1 MLLHTES
8 AKGAELIKVGGQA
21 VIEGI
26 MMRAPKTL
34 TIVVR
39 KPDGQLSVRE
49 DRWYSPMERWPALK
63 KPFLRGCIVLYEA
76 LFNGIQA
83 LSFSAQEAVG
93 EEEEKLSPWALGG
106 TILFAIGAALGL
118 FVVIPHLATV
128 GMGVLFGKDLT
139 VKSLWFHVIDGVIK
153 VAIFVGYIYAI
164 SLMKEIRRVFQYH
177 GAEHKSI
184 HAYEQ
189 GEELTV
195 ENARKYPTL
204 HARCGTAFIMLVL
217 LVSIFLFLS
226 RIPLLPERPFWEQD
240 CDQLVLHCGQD
251 VSAAAHCRVFL
262 RVDPLWGAS
271 EESSARRGIETGL
284 AAAETYHPGTQ
295 RRSNR
300 GGVGGV
306 EANLGER
313 KELGLTTG
321 SGVMADHAGI
331 VEARRI
337 ESAVRRPEPAACAA

>member
-1 MLLHTES
+1 M
-8 AKGAELIKVGGQA
+8 IKVGGQA

-49 DRWYSPMERWPALK
+49 DRWYSPMERWPVLK

-106 TILFAIGAALGL
+106 TILFAIGAALAL
-118 FVVIPHLATV
+118 FVVIPHLATL

-153 VAIFVGYIYAI
+153 VTIFVGYIYAI

-189 GEELTV
+189 GDDLTV

-217 LVSIFLFLS
+217 LVSIFLFSLVFPFFPNDLFGNKIATNLFFIAIKMCLLLPIAGFS
-226 RIPLLPERPFWEQD
+226 YELIRFGERVRNPLLD
-240 CDQLVLHCGQD
+240 VVLK
-251 VSAAAHCRVFL
+251 
-262 RVDPLWGAS
+262 P
-271 EESSARRGIETGL
+271 GL
-284 AAAETYHPGTQ
+284 LLQ
-295 RRSNR
+295 R
-300 GGVGGV
+300 
-306 EANLGER
+306 
-313 KELGLTTG
+313 LTTREP
-321 SGVMADHAGI
+321 SDDQ
-331 VEARRI
+331 I
-337 ESAVRRPEPAACAA
+337 EVALVALKRTLERERGWA